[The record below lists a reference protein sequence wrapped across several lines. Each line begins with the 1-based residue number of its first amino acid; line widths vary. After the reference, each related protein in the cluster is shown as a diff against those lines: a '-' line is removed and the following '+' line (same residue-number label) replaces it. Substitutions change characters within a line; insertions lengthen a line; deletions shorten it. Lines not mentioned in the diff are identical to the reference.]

1 MIREQSFTPFG
12 GVLVSSAVLWFAA
25 CQPTYRAVIASK
37 SLPPSR
43 DAVVTEAEMA
53 LTVGMAE
60 RIIFEIR
67 DGDTTIKDVETG
79 DIEVTSNTPSAMS
92 VLLGA
97 DDKSF
102 VFLAERPG
110 EGRLVVRYKR
120 RIALELPF
128 RVSDPE

>member
-1 MIREQSFTPFG
+1 MIQNRSWTPLG
-12 GVLVSSAVLWFAA
+12 GFLVSSSVLWLAA
-25 CQPTYRAVIASK
+25 CQPTYRAVFASK

-43 DAVVTEAEMA
+43 DAVVTEGEIS

-60 RIIFEIR
+60 RIVFEIR
-67 DGDTTIKDVETG
+67 DGDATVTDVETG
-79 DIEVTSNTPSAMS
+79 DIEVISNTPNAMS

-110 EGRLVVRYKR
+110 MGRLVVRYKR
-120 RIALELPF
+120 RIALEVPF